1 MVANKRKAIQTC
13 NANVLGCIV
22 NASACIRKNN
32 LATLPGREQGDASE
46 DLDKLRGKQE
56 AEKGSRANLDRVV
69 GYLQEIMKSDPNFA
83 QEVEK
88 LASEIQQK

>member
-1 MVANKRKAIQTC
+1 M
-13 NANVLGCIV
+13 
-22 NASACIRKNN
+22 
-32 LATLPGREQGDASE
+32 
-46 DLDKLRGKQE
+46 DKLRGKQEAVTALVE

-88 LASEIQQK
+88 LASEIQDESLCWS

>member
-1 MVANKRKAIQTC
+1 M
-13 NANVLGCIV
+13 
-22 NASACIRKNN
+22 
-32 LATLPGREQGDASE
+32 
-46 DLDKLRGKQE
+46 DKLRGKQE

-88 LASEIQQK
+88 LALEIHAESLCWS